1 MNLKWKR
8 RGTFTLIEVLVVI
21 AILAATTVTGVSKI
35 GDVFDKP
42 RDLEVQRDFKLYQ
55 DAAIVLHP
63 TGKDFTVDNLNKTL
77 PDQLK
82 VSGTESYKE
91 NPFGK
96 KYKIFVVDKDM
107 VKIYSE
113 KISKTGEIN
122 YEELIIKREN
132 KRIKFDQVAGTG
144 EVVNPILNV
153 LDFYTFTNV
162 SGEYKVALSLEFKT
176 ALDNK
181 MPYKNWKT
189 GTPLPNPGSEHN
201 GLPVVDMSSM
211 FANCKA
217 ITLDL
222 SKFDTSNVISM
233 EWMFYRSSAT
243 SLNLSSF
250 NTSNVISMSN
260 MFNTSKATTLDL
272 SNFDTSKVT
281 NMLGM
286 FYNSAATSLN
296 LSSFNTS
303 NVTNMHS
310 MFNASSATTLD
321 LGNFDTS
328 NVIRMSSMFNASKA
342 ITLDLSNF
350 DTSNVTNMAG
360 MFQESMAK
368 SVNLS
373 SFDTSKVT
381 SMMDMFNNSKAIE
394 LDVKSFDTTA
404 VTDMGGMFRGV
415 ILGELDLS
423 FLDTTN
429 VTSMGSKS
437 AYYEEYGGSS
447 TGYGM
452 FQGSKINNLILGGK
466 FTSSNVSNMRN
477 MFEGAT
483 IENINQVLQ
492 YLDTSNVK
500 FMTGMFSGNRAT
512 ALDLSTFNTSKVI
525 NMNAMFAYSKAGIL
539 DLSFFDMSSV
549 TNTELMFRG
558 AISTTG
564 YARTESDRVKLNTS
578 SNKPAGLVFSVK

>member
-1 MNLKWKR
+1 MNLKLRRKR
-8 RGTFTLIEVLVVI
+8 RRAFTLIEVLVVI

-35 GDVFDKP
+35 GNVFDKP

-55 DAAIVLHP
+55 DAAIVLQP
-63 TGKDFTVDNLNKTL
+63 TRKDFTVDNLNKTL

-82 VSGTESYKE
+82 VSGTESCKE

-162 SGEYKVALSLEFKT
+162 SGGYKVALSSEFKT

-189 GTPLPNPGSEHN
+189 GTPLPNPGSEYN
-201 GLPVVDMSSM
+201 GLPVVNMNSM

-222 SKFDTSNVISM
+222 SKFDTSNVTSM
-233 EWMFYRSSAT
+233 EMMFQNSSAT

-250 NTSNVISMSN
+250 NTSNVINMSN

-310 MFNASSATTLD
+310 MFNAS
-321 LGNFDTS
+321 
-328 NVIRMSSMFNASKA
+328 KA

-350 DTSNVTNMAG
+350 DTYNVTNMTG
-360 MFQESMAK
+360 MFQKSMAK

-381 SMMDMFNNSKAIE
+381 SMVEMFDNSKAIE

-437 AYYEEYGGSS
+437 AYYEEYSGGS

-477 MFEGAT
+477 MFEGA
-483 IENINQVLQ
+483 IIGNINQVLQ
-492 YLDTSNVK
+492 YLDTSNVRY
-500 FMTGMFSGNRAT
+500 MTGMFSGNRAT
-512 ALDLSTFNTSKVI
+512 VLDLSKFNTSKVI
-525 NMNAMFAYSKAGIL
+525 NMNAMFAYSKAEIL
-539 DLSFFDMSSV
+539 DLSSFDMSSV

-578 SNKPAGLVFSVK
+578 SNKPAGLTFIVKP